1 LKGVEVIAT
10 VIDAIGGLANAL
22 FAPLQAVSEM
32 SGGMFGPSVQ
42 DTMQAVTEG
51 LGGLMDKISLT
62 MPKLVED
69 IVKIGEKIKKP
80 ETMKPKME
88 IIAIALGAIG
98 DFAGAIAAVAE
109 LMPEEGG
116 GFFKKGKGMG
126 QRLQEMGAIISSV
139 VSAVETHISTLI
151 TAITGIEIG
160 DAATV
165 GPKVEIVGKAIKAVA
180 DFAGVVSTI
189 TGLNLP
195 DGASMASVIGNVV
208 QGVKGAMT
216 GDNSIQ
222 TMFDSLKG
230 VTLDEGA
237 LEPLNVATSA
247 IGGLTKF
254 AKKIM
259 KMNEA
264 TAEMGGPGAM
274 AEAVTQM
281 VEQAK
286 LAVNALNSVDDLSV
300 TAALDT
306 FAQAIG
312 TGDGSFNIT
321 NEPVNITLNVQVTMD
336 ADKVGKVLVDKSVM
350 TTALATAEG

>member
-1 LKGVEVIAT
+1 
-10 VIDAIGGLANAL
+10 
-22 FAPLQAVSEM
+22 
-32 SGGMFGPSVQ
+32 
-42 DTMQAVTEG
+42 
-51 LGGLMDKISLT
+51 
-62 MPKLVED
+62 
-69 IVKIGEKIKKP
+69 
-80 ETMKPKME
+80 
-88 IIAIALGAIG
+88 
-98 DFAGAIAAVAE
+98 
-109 LMPEEGG
+109 
-116 GFFKKGKGMG
+116 
-126 QRLQEMGAIISSV
+126 
-139 VSAVETHISTLI
+139 
-151 TAITGIEIG
+151 
-160 DAATV
+160 
-165 GPKVEIVGKAIKAVA
+165 
-180 DFAGVVSTI
+180 
-189 TGLNLP
+189 
-195 DGASMASVIGNVV
+195 
-208 QGVKGAMT
+208 MT

-222 TMFDSLKG
+222 TMFETLKG
-230 VTLDEGA
+230 VSLDEGA

-259 KMNEA
+259 KMSEV

-281 VEQAK
+281 VEQAQ

-312 TGDGSFNIT
+312 TGEGSFNIT